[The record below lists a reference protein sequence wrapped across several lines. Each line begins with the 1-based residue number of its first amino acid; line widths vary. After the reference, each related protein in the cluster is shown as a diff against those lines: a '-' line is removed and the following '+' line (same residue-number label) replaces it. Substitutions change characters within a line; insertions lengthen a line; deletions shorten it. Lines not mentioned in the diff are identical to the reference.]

1 MNEKNFEYLKKLL
14 ENLGFGT
21 KLNGVLQQAMEKG
34 FNTFTL
40 GLNNAYLSEEAKI
53 LGTAHKD
60 IVKYRLNFAQSKSS
74 DSVFL
79 NDYQAHL
86 FKPLEISPRSHA
98 FDLERDHRVTAIQAY
113 RLLSGFSIEKDVF
126 LARKEGIE
134 PNDAQAER
142 KKVWLKINLDVL
154 DAYEQHPLRKFYP
167 EYGYD
172 LAAAIDK
179 YPFTN
184 LSSGGIREMALQDLS
199 KGKLFKSEMRLFDQV
214 FPVYV
219 AANPQSRSLEIYDK
233 ELNRISDRQIFPD
246 KIEKQNSV
254 AGKRLETSEL
264 SDLSQNR
271 DYPWEQDAK
280 EDNPPKIGR

>member
-14 ENLGFGT
+14 ENLGFGN
-21 KLNGVLQQAMEKG
+21 KLNGVLQQAMERG

-40 GLNNAYLSEEAKI
+40 GLNNSYLSEEAKI
-53 LGTAHKD
+53 LGTPHKD
-60 IVKYRLNFAQSKSS
+60 IVKYRLNFAKSKTS

-86 FKPLEISPRSHA
+86 FKPLEITPRSHT
-98 FDLERDHRVTAIQAY
+98 FDLEHDHRITAIQAY
-113 RLLSGFSIEKDVF
+113 RLLSGFSIEKKVF
-126 LARKEGIE
+126 LPRREGAE
-134 PNDAQAER
+134 PNESLPES
-142 KKVWLKINLDVL
+142 KKVWLKINLEVI

-184 LSSGGIREMALQDLS
+184 LSSGGIREIALQDLS
-199 KGKLFKSEMRLFDQV
+199 NGKLFKTEMRLFDQV
-214 FPVYV
+214 FPAYV

-233 ELNRISDRQIFPD
+233 ELKRISDRQIFPD
-246 KIEKQNSV
+246 KIEKLDHG
-254 AGKRLETSEL
+254 AGLAEAATP
-264 SDLSQNR
+264 SDLDRNR
-271 DYPWEQDAK
+271 DHPWEQDADH
-280 EDNPPKIGR
+280 DNLHKIGR